1 MEHPAAGT
9 RAIILNGEPH
19 QAAAATLAELLEELQ
34 LGDRPVATLVNDEI
48 VRRAD
53 RPARVLAP
61 GDRVEVVSMVGGG

>member
-1 MEHPAAGT
+1 MERDTTGT
-9 RAIILNGEPH
+9 RSIVLNGDPH
-19 QAAAATLAELLEELQ
+19 EAAAATLAELLDELQ

-53 RPARVLAP
+53 RAGRVLSA